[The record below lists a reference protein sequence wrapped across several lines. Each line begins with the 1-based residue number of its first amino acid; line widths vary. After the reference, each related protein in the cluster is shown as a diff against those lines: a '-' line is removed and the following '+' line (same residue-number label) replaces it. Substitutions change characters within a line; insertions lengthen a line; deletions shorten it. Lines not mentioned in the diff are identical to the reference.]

1 MVVVQDVARDSRFS
15 RNPFLLEK
23 GIRFYAGA
31 PLRTGSGFV
40 LGSLCI
46 IDSKPRQFPKK
57 DQKLLQVIADELM
70 AKIEAECRR
79 NDLVH
84 QEAQRPKEPA
94 PNLASDH
101 GNGLDATSAL
111 GTA

>member
-1 MVVVQDVARDSRFS
+1 VEDVARDARFS

-31 PLRTGSGFV
+31 PLRTLSGFV

-70 AKIEAECRR
+70 AQIEAEFRP
-79 NDLVH
+79 NDSVH
-84 QEAQRPKEPA
+84 QEPSRLEEPRPA
-94 PNLASDH
+94 PASDH